1 MSPRL
6 RSPVPPAAA
15 ARRVERNP
23 VTDWVPTRAL
33 GRSLLLA
40 GFLLVG
46 AVLLGRVDLVVVAT
60 PFVLALVFGL
70 RDRPS
75 TMPELRLATVE
86 EYTVEGAELSA
97 VLSMGNADS
106 VGYDLV
112 VGRAQHSW
120 WLELHAEGADSTADR
135 PVTAALRPGEVT
147 DVVLVGLARRWGR
160 HAIGPA
166 AATAVAGHGL
176 LISRA
181 VVTGS
186 LGVKVFPVTEPF
198 SAVEAMPRAAGL
210 VGQHRSRRH
219 GEGGELAGVRQF
231 APGDR
236 LRRIDWRTTLRSR
249 QLHVAQ
255 TLSDRDAEVTLL
267 LDVLA
272 EAGRSTG
279 IGGAASVFDITVR
292 AAAAISEHYLTLGDR
307 VSMVEFGSG
316 LRRLRAASG
325 RRQYQTILEW
335 LLDVRPS
342 RVSLFTPEQQLTT
355 AISSNA
361 LVVVLTPLVDARSAG
376 MLATLARGGRSV
388 VAVDTLPMDFIPVAN
403 ASNAPWAHA
412 SYRLWLLERSNV
424 IGQLREH
431 GVPVVPWAGANS
443 LDLVLRDVARLSGRP
458 QGATR

>member
-1 MSPRL
+1 MSPQL
-6 RSPVPPAAA
+6 RPSAPPPPPQ
-15 ARRVERNP
+15 RVER
-23 VTDWVPTRAL
+23 VTGSDWVPTRAL

-40 GFLLVG
+40 GSLLVG
-46 AVLLGRVDLVVVAT
+46 AVMLGRIDLVVVAT
-60 PFVLALVFGL
+60 PFVLALAFGL
-70 RDRPS
+70 SRRPA

-97 VLSMGNADS
+97 VLSLGNADAI
-106 VGYDLV
+106 GYDLV
-112 VGRAQHSW
+112 VARTQHSW
-120 WLELHAEGADSTADR
+120 WLNLHAETADKAPDR
-135 PVTAALRPGEVT
+135 PVTAALSPGEVA
-147 DVVLVGLARRWGR
+147 DVVLTGQARRWGR
-160 HAIGPA
+160 HSIGPA

-176 LISRA
+176 LLSRA

-186 LGVKVFPVTEPF
+186 LGMKVFPVTEPF
-198 SAVEAMPRAAGL
+198 SADEAMPRAAGL

-272 EAGRSTG
+272 EAGRSSG
-279 IGGAASVFDITVR
+279 IGGTASVFDITVR
-292 AAAAISEHYLTLGDR
+292 AAAAIAEHYLTLGDR

-325 RRQYQTILEW
+325 RRQYLTILEW
-335 LLDVRPS
+335 LLDVKPS
-342 RVSLFTPEQQLTT
+342 RISLVTPEQQLST

-388 VAVDTLPMDFIPVAN
+388 VAVDTLPLDFSIAAGN
-403 ASNAPWAHA
+403 ASNPWSAA
-412 SYRLWLLERSNV
+412 SYRLWLLERANV
-424 IGQLREH
+424 VGQLREH

-458 QGATR
+458 QAVTR

>member
-1 MSPRL
+1 MSPQL
-6 RSPVPPAAA
+6 RPAVPGAPARPVARVVAA
-15 ARRVERNP
+15 
-23 VTDWVPTRAL
+23 DWVPTRAL
-33 GRSLLLA
+33 GRTVLISGLT
-40 GFLLVG
+40 LVA

-60 PFVLALVFGL
+60 PFVLALTFGL
-70 RDRPS
+70 VRRPAAA
-75 TMPELRLATVE
+75 PVLRLSTDE

-97 VLSMGNADS
+97 TLTLGNADHT
-106 VGYDLV
+106 GYDLV
-112 VGRAQHSW
+112 VARTQHSS
-120 WLELHAEGADSTADR
+120 WLELRAEGPDKTPDR
-135 PVTAALRPGEVT
+135 PVTAALRPGEAVDVT
-147 DVVLVGLARRWGR
+147 LAGPARRWGR

-166 AATAVAGHGL
+166 AATAIAGHGL
-176 LISRA
+176 LASRA

-186 LGVKVFPVTEPF
+186 LGVKVFPVTEAF
-198 SAVEAMPRAAGL
+198 SADEAMPRAAGL

-236 LRRIDWRTTLRSR
+236 LRRIDWRTTLRAR

-279 IGGAASVFDITVR
+279 VGGRASVFDVTVR
-292 AAAAISEHYLTLGDR
+292 ASAAISEHYLSRGDR

-325 RRQYQTILEW
+325 RRQYQTVLEW
-335 LLDVRPS
+335 LLDVRPN
-342 RVSLFTPEQQLTT
+342 RVSLFTPEQQLTA

-361 LVVVLTPLVDARSAG
+361 LVVALTPLIDTRSAG
-376 MLATLARGGRSV
+376 MLATLARGGRTV
-388 VAVDTLPMDFIPVAN
+388 VAVDTLPRRFAPVGPATLGQWGQP
-403 ASNAPWAHA
+403 A
-412 SYRLWLLERSNV
+412 YRLWMLERENV

-443 LDLVLRDVARLSGRP
+443 LDLVLRDVSRLAGRP
-458 QGATR
+458 QGVVR